1 MVCISVIDTPA
12 WTSVLFISVR
22 RLAAGS
28 SRPPFQ
34 MVPGALFSGVKRPE
48 READQSPSSSVE
60 IPKLRIHGTY
70 LKARKR
76 LNYGKVLR
84 AVSRVKRLNGERTNA
99 SKSISVLVLRVLIWI
114 HMDRNG
120 LQNPPPF
127 NHLTRLIAQENFIIL
142 SRQKS
147 SRSYT
152 S

>member
-1 MVCISVIDTPA
+1 
-12 WTSVLFISVR
+12 
-22 RLAAGS
+22 
-28 SRPPFQ
+28 
-34 MVPGALFSGVKRPE
+34 
-48 READQSPSSSVE
+48 
-60 IPKLRIHGTY
+60 
-70 LKARKR
+70 
-76 LNYGKVLR
+76 
-84 AVSRVKRLNGERTNA
+84 LNGERTNA